1 MPFSGRATA
10 VAFGRQVDEN
20 TALASPKFEI
30 PYGSGSGAP
39 EKQTQELPWIAD
51 SQDVIGY
58 FANYVRNPIGFGNL
72 APLPRSLV
80 TLVEAAL
87 GTRTT
92 TGAAD
97 PFQHDLTPADDLP
110 WLTWMWRQPGNNY
123 WISPHVKLNSVE
135 IPFSAGM
142 PLGINVTGAGKG
154 GSAPSRSGTKWPA
167 ATVVEDPQPF
177 FTYIGA
183 EVLIDPTST
192 PAATQVRNVPGG
204 TIRFIRDLEEIQTD
218 GLGNQYINPTT
229 RRFEFDFNDVVVE
242 NNDFINSFITGSTTG
257 TNPSVLIAYGS
268 LSLSFGLDDGTAK
281 TSRIFKIVSPK
292 VQYLL
297 GALPEGSADG
307 STARLTMTGRAVK
320 PSSGAIVTA
329 TVKNQE
335 TGANH

>member
-10 VAFGRQVDEN
+10 VAFGRQTDGN

-30 PYGSGSGAP
+30 PYGGGQGAP

-51 SQDVIGY
+51 SQDVLGY
-58 FANYVRNPIGFGNL
+58 FTNYVRNPIGFNNL

-80 TLVEAAL
+80 TLVEGIL

-97 PFQHDLTPADDLP
+97 PYNHDLTPADDLP
-110 WLTWMWRQPGNNY
+110 WLTWWWRQPGDNY
-123 WISPHVKLNSVE
+123 WLSPHVKVNSLE
-135 IPFSAGM
+135 IPFAAGQ

-154 GSAPSRSGTKWPA
+154 GTAPSRSGAKWTA
-167 ATVVEDPQPF
+167 ATVVEASQPF
-177 FTYIGA
+177 FTFINA
-183 EVLIDPTST
+183 DVLIDPTTT
-192 PAATQVRNVPGG
+192 PAATQVRYVPGG

-218 GLGNQYINPTT
+218 GLGNQFIQPTT

-257 TNPSVLIAYGS
+257 TNPSVQIAYGS
-268 LSLSFGLDDGTAK
+268 LSLSFGLDDNTAK
-281 TSRIFKIVSPK
+281 TSRVFKVVAPR

-329 TVKNQE
+329 TVKNSE
-335 TGANH
+335 SGTNY